1 MLNKGEEFYFVFYY
15 TESPVKGKITARAD
29 LNITLHILI
38 YERLNSMIVVD
49 QTGNVMMK

>member
-15 TESPVKGKITARAD
+15 TASPVKGKIIARAD
-29 LNITLHILI
+29 LNITSRIH
-38 YERLNSMIVVD
+38 ERLDSMIVVD